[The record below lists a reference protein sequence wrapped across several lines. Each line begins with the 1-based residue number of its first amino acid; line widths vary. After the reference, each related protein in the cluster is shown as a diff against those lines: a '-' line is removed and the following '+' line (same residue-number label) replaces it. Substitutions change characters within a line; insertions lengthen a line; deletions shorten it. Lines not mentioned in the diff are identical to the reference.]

1 MTPTDMSAERL
12 NRIIAAYGSEP
23 WRWPE
28 AEREAAQA
36 LLAQGDGALLREAA
50 AIDAALDAWQPAEP
64 GPELAA
70 RIVERSRDL
79 PQAGNAR
86 SAVSSFLHRLFGT
99 PLAPQLAGL
108 AAALVIGFGIGMA
121 GLGTGAEAQ
130 AQDLDLDTLIL
141 GPSAELEWLS

>member
-1 MTPTDMSAERL
+1 MAPADMSVERL
-12 NRIIAAYGSEP
+12 NQIIAAYGSEP

-28 AEREAAQA
+28 AEREAAQV
-36 LLAQGDGALLREAA
+36 LLSRGDAALLREAA
-50 AIDAALDAWQPAEP
+50 AIDAALDTWQLAEP
-64 GPELAA
+64 GADLAA

-79 PQAGNAR
+79 PQAGNTR

-108 AAALVIGFGIGMA
+108 AAALVIGFGIGIA
-121 GLGTGAEAQ
+121 GLGPSTEAQ

-141 GPSAELEWLS
+141 GPSADLEWLS